1 MGRLSS
7 TITLMSDDNKS
18 VETKKSEGK
27 YPGKMP
33 SWQRV
38 AVMVGIGFT
47 FTWVF
52 SLITSPSYKAAPLT
66 LNQAVSLIDAGDVKK
81 VRMDEDGRTA
91 ILEKKDGKILKFSY
105 PYGYSNDL
113 TLRLLEKKI
122 PVTVD
127 PTVRPSFFSTLIS
140 SLFPILLLVGL
151 LVLFTRKS
159 GGGGLF
165 GVGKMGKGKDSPVEV
180 PVDRFTDLAGV
191 DEAVLDMKEIVDFL
205 KEPEK
210 YTAVGASIPRG
221 VLLVGPPGTGK
232 TLLARAVAG
241 EAGVPFFALSG
252 SDFVEM
258 FVGVGAS
265 RVRNLF
271 GKARESGRAIVFIDE
286 IDAVGKTRINMG
298 SNGASEEREST
309 LNALLV
315 EMDGFAKTQVIVLAA
330 TNRADVL
337 DSALLR
343 PGRFDRKIT
352 VNVPDRK
359 GREDLLRLYASKREV
374 DSDIDFKAL
383 AKRIPG
389 MSGADIAA
397 LFNEASL
404 LCARR
409 VGESISEKDLAEAI
423 AVVYLGRERKS
434 AVVTLRDREITAWH
448 EAGHAVVAMLDK
460 DADDPVSVTIV
471 PRGQTG
477 GVTWLGGSDHSYTTK
492 SQALA
497 RLRIGMGGRAG
508 EELLLDGD
516 YTQGAVG
523 DLSSATALATEM
535 VSSWGMGE
543 RLANVME
550 QQLFMGGMGE
560 SVHLESDRLIVTAL
574 SEAREVLSSNLP
586 YFKAVAE
593 KLLDAE
599 SLDLKELKAIAEDM
613 GLTLPKKLSDI

>member
-1 MGRLSS
+1 MNG
-7 TITLMSDDNKS
+7 DKEK
-18 VETKKSEGK
+18 VEELRREQS
-27 YPGKMP
+27 PKMP
-33 SWQRV
+33 SWKRV
-38 AVMVGIGFT
+38 GLMVFIGFMVT
-47 FTWVF
+47 YIFT
-52 SLITSPSYKAAPLT
+52 SLTSPSFQAAPLS
-66 LNQAVSLIDAGDVKK
+66 LNQAVALIESGEVKK
-81 VRMDEDGRTA
+81 VRLDEDGRTA
-91 ILEKKDGKILKFSY
+91 ILEKRGGEILKFSY

-113 TLRLLEKKI
+113 TLKLLDKKI

-140 SLFPILLLVGL
+140 SLIPILFLVGL
-151 LVLFTRKS
+151 LIFFTRMS
-159 GGGGLF
+159 GGGGFL
-165 GVGKMGKGKDSPVEV
+165 GVGKLGKGKDSPVTV

-205 KEPEK
+205 KDSSK
-210 YTAVGASIPRG
+210 YSSVGASIPRG

-258 FVGVGAS
+258 FVGVGAA

-271 GKARESGRAIVFIDE
+271 AKAREAGRAIVFIDE

-330 TNRADVL
+330 TNRVDVL
-337 DSALLR
+337 DSALTR
-343 PGRFDRKIT
+343 PGRFDRKIM

-359 GREDLLRLYASKREV
+359 GREDLLRLYASKRNVE
-374 DSDIDFKAL
+374 SGIDFKAI

-397 LFNEASL
+397 LFNEASM

-409 VGESISEKDLAEAI
+409 DGSSISEKDLSEAV

-448 EAGHAVVAMLDK
+448 EAGHTVVAMLDK

-471 PRGQTG
+471 PRGQSG
-477 GVTWLGGSDHSYTTK
+477 GATWLGGSDHSYTTK

-497 RLRIGMGGRAG
+497 RLRVGMGGRAG

-523 DLSSATALATEM
+523 DLQMATNLATQM
-535 VSSWGMGE
+535 VSTWGMGE
-543 RLANVME
+543 RLANVHE
-550 QQLFMGGMGE
+550 QQLFIGGMGE
-560 SVHLESDRLIVTAL
+560 SVHMESDRLINKALVEARVVL
-574 SEAREVLSSNLP
+574 SENFEFLKL
-586 YFKAVAE
+586 VAE
-593 KLLDAE
+593 RLIDAE
-599 SLDLKELKAIAEDM
+599 SLDLKELRELASEI
-613 GLTLPKKLSDI
+613 GLSLPVKESDES

>member
-1 MGRLSS
+1 MN
-7 TITLMSDDNKS
+7 DDKGS

-33 SWQRV
+33 SWQRI
-38 AVMVGIGFT
+38 ALMVGIGFT

-52 SLITSPSYKAAPLT
+52 SLITSPSYKASPLT
-66 LNQAVSLIDAGDVKK
+66 LNQAVSLIDSGDVKK

-91 ILEKKDGKILKFSY
+91 ILEKSDGKILKFSY

-151 LVLFTRKS
+151 LIFFTRKS
-159 GGGGLF
+159 GGGGLL
-165 GVGKMGKGKDSPVEV
+165 GVGKLGKGKDSPVEV
-180 PVDRFTDLAGV
+180 PADRFSDLAGV
-191 DEAVLDMKEIVDFL
+191 DEAVMDMKEIVDFL

-210 YTAVGASIPRG
+210 YSAVGASIPRG

-258 FVGVGAS
+258 FVGVGAA

-298 SNGASEEREST
+298 SNGASEERETT

-359 GREDLLRLYASKREV
+359 GREDLLRLYAAKRVV
-374 DSDIDFKAL
+374 DNNIDFKAL
-383 AKRIPG
+383 AKRVPG

-409 VGESISEKDLAEAI
+409 AGDSITEKDLAEAI

-448 EAGHAVVAMLDK
+448 EAGHAVVALLDK
-460 DADDPVSVTIV
+460 NADDPVSVTIV

-477 GVTWLGGSDHSYTTK
+477 GVTWLGGSDHNYTTK

-497 RLRIGMGGRAG
+497 RLRISMGGRAG

-523 DLSSATALATEM
+523 DLSSATSLATEM

-550 QQLFMGGMGE
+550 QQLYMGGMGE
-560 SVHLESDRLIVTAL
+560 MVHLESDRLIGAAL
-574 SEAREVLSSNLP
+574 VEAREVLALNLS

-599 SLDLKELKAIAEDM
+599 SLDLIELKAIADDM
-613 GLTLPKKLSDI
+613 GISLPSKLSEN